1 MDKCLNLLGLARKGG
16 MAELGEEPV
25 GAAARALH
33 AHLIFVA
40 SDASDHTWRRAKS
53 FAAGTN
59 QQCVRVPFTKDEI
72 GLSIGR
78 TSLAMGAIT
87 DPALA
92 LSFLKALPQPQKN
105 EEAMQVLEEK
115 VQRVRKLQK
124 EKKAHVRN
132 VHRGR
137 KKKV

>member
-53 FAAGTN
+53 FAAGTD

-78 TSLAMGAIT
+78 TSLAMGAVT

-92 LSFLKALPQPQKN
+92 LSFLKALPQPQKY
-105 EEAMQVLEEK
+105 EEAIQVLEEK